1 MGQNPLMIYFAG
13 GLFHLKELLGNAA
26 LAAAISE
33 RSERR
38 LQCVLPQTLEQRD
51 TTPVSI
57 RNQDLLEL
65 MRCDLGLFHFDGTE
79 LDSGTVVEFMVAKFL
94 DIPAVIVRSD
104 FRAAGDGGDPWNL
117 MASFYPRT
125 RNIICDSM
133 AMFQKHLQ
141 GHGVCSFS
149 ADAAAAANEACLAA
163 TRDLASMI
171 VSGFHEVIAM
181 PPVLNSTEREAVYQ
195 WVGKAV
201 GGGFDEVLSP
211 AALVELCKQKV
222 KKGLL

>member
-1 MGQNPLMIYFAG
+1 MGHNPLMIYFAG

-26 LAAAISE
+26 LAAAISDV
-33 RSERR
+33 SEKR
-38 LQCVLPQTLEQRD
+38 LQCVMPQSLEQRD

-125 RNIICDSM
+125 RNVICDSM
-133 AMFQKHLQ
+133 AMFQKHLRAS
-141 GHGVCSFS
+141 GISSLSV
-149 ADAAAAANEACLAA
+149 DAAAAANEACLSA
-163 TRDLASMI
+163 TRDLATMI
-171 VSGFHEVIAM
+171 VSAFDEVIAM
-181 PPVLNSTEREAVYQ
+181 PPVLHSAVREAVYQ

-201 GGGFDEVLSP
+201 GGRFDEVLSP
-211 AALVELCKQKV
+211 AALVELCKQKAQR
-222 KKGLL
+222 GLL